1 MTAAPKARGEAWFS
15 ALSEYDLR
23 YTVGYLIWRARA
35 EDRQLSSGT
44 SRFARLLVKLLA
56 DPAFALTQAATIGAE
71 ATVADFVTGHEA
83 ASALLPSEARVLSQ
97 AFATAAIVSSTSGK
111 AILTPEALNALLT
124 YRTDTP
130 VYGELLEFAT
140 DEKLIAEL
148 VPNASDR
155 SWLVLA
161 FLHSAATSRRRLGGR
176 QNIERAREMLSSARN
191 VSVETPATEGPENL
205 RAQRVM
211 SSILYDL
218 AYIDYLTERPSA
230 AREGFHA
237 SAEAAG
243 KAQNSS
249 GYYMSRILEY
259 LVGFYDGEV
268 GADEVRP
275 LLEEALGYFTK
286 AAGESPHAERWVM
299 NVHAHLFDLACL
311 TGDTSRAATEFA
323 MLQKDPWVAKFH
335 RLEKVKLWQA
345 RFHLA
350 RHAWRQAVTLY
361 KSILDDELSRP
372 AEDLVREGNAR
383 DLLDYGA
390 ALAALGSADLARQV
404 WQRGLQSSEY
414 ACGWPW
420 KTQIARRLAQLD
432 SWSKTPS

>member
-1 MTAAPKARGEAWFS
+1 
-15 ALSEYDLR
+15 
-23 YTVGYLIWRARA
+23 
-35 EDRQLSSGT
+35 
-44 SRFARLLVKLLA
+44 
-56 DPAFALTQAATIGAE
+56 
-71 ATVADFVTGHEA
+71 VADFVTGYEA
-83 ASALLPSEARVLSQ
+83 VSALLPSEAQVLSQ
-97 AFATAAIVSSTSGK
+97 ALATAAIVSSTSGK

-130 VYGELLEFAT
+130 VYGEFLEFAT
-140 DEKLIAEL
+140 DEKLVAEL

-161 FLHSAATSRRRLGGR
+161 FLHSAATSRRRVGGK
-176 QNIERAREMLSSARN
+176 QNIDRAREMLSSARN
-191 VSVETPATEGPENL
+191 VRVEMPTIEGPENI
-205 RAQRVM
+205 RAERVM

-230 AREGFHA
+230 AREAFRA

-243 KAQNSS
+243 RAQNTS

-259 LVGFYDGEV
+259 LVGFYGGEV
-268 GADEVRP
+268 DADEFRA
-275 LLEEALGYFTK
+275 LLKEALEYFTK
-286 AAGESPHAERWVM
+286 ASGESPHAERWLM

-311 TGDTSRAATEFA
+311 TGDASRADTEFA
-323 MLQKDPWVAKFH
+323 MLQRDPWVVKFH
-335 RLEKVKLWQA
+335 RPEMVKAWQA
-345 RFHLA
+345 RCYLA

-372 AEDLVREGNAR
+372 AEDLVREGIAR
-383 DLLDYGA
+383 DLLDYGT
-390 ALAALGSADLARQV
+390 ALAALGSADVARQV
-404 WQRGLQSSEY
+404 WQRGLQSSDY

-432 SWSKTPS
+432 S